1 MVLGSPRSLAVH
13 AKNADRILYNWSG
26 LQYIA
31 DKAKV
36 VHPRTEE
43 ELAAVVKQTRKV
55 RIIGTALS
63 YEAISS
69 VGPAQT
75 STTTISTS
83 STSSDSSS
91 SVQDGKKSSSSNLP
105 SPPLSPSMPK
115 SEDDIA
121 VISLQHEFTGLKS
134 IDTIRNT
141 ATFRAAT
148 PIDDVIAILAQHGYM
163 MNACPGVIGVQTLAG
178 SIATGTH
185 GQGLYQSDYADMVQ
199 SFRIVLADGSIK
211 HMSPATTSPHL
222 FNLYLVSVGT
232 LGIFTEIEIAIRPRL
247 LYTCTKFSCPYDQ
260 FLKNYVRWNEE
271 SEFAKVW
278 WFPETNMCQVWL
290 VNPSNEQEVVFYNE
304 HRKTKGNEE
313 PQPVEYTVLQED
325 HSGMNQTIQDYI
337 HAMAKDTDVSQ
348 HSGEPQFSTLTRF
361 MNMQTV
367 IGWNEQLVTK
377 GIPVP
382 QINCEI
388 SIPLHRFQEATEALR
403 EWQGANP
410 GKLHYPFIYRVAGQ
424 SKALLS
430 ASHRGPVVWIGFLV
444 YISQS
449 GAIRNDGMN
458 TMYEIQKTLAPFQ
471 GLPHWGKHYHPE
483 LFEMAKLYTA
493 SVWNRFRQEMR
504 NVDPLGKLTSPFLHN
519 IFFGPPP
526 RTNIIESKL

>member
-1 MVLGSPRSLAVH
+1 MHNRPSY
-13 AKNADRILYNWSG
+13 AKDTDRILYNWSG

-31 DKAKV
+31 DKRQV
-36 VHPRTEE
+36 VHPTSEE
-43 ELAAVVKQTRKV
+43 ELAHIVKQTRKV

-69 VGPAQT
+69 VGPA
-75 STTTISTS
+75 STS
-83 STSSDSSS
+83 PIKRDFKRGST
-91 SVQDGKKSSSSNLP
+91 P
-105 SPPLSPSMPK
+105 TSPPAQPTGSVTPITK
-115 SEDDIA
+115 QDVA

-148 PIDDVIAILAQHGYM
+148 TIDDVIASLAKHGYM
-163 MNACPGVIGVQTLAG
+163 MTACPGVIGIQTLAG
-178 SIATGTH
+178 SIVTGTH

-199 SFRIVLADGSIK
+199 SFRIVFADGSIK
-211 HMSPATTSPHL
+211 HMSPATTPPYL

-232 LGIFTEIEIAIRPRL
+232 FGILTEIEISIRPRL
-247 LYTCTKFSCPYDQ
+247 LYTCTKFSCPYEQ
-260 FLKNYVRWNEE
+260 FLRNYARWNEE

-278 WFPETNMCQVWL
+278 WFPETGMCQVWL
-290 VNPSNEQEVVFYNE
+290 VNPSNEQEVVFYNDNV
-304 HRKTKGNEE
+304 KTKGSTPPNEDHK
-313 PQPVEYTVLQED
+313 PVECTLLQED

-348 HSGEPQFSTLTRF
+348 HSGEPQFCTLTRF

-388 SIPLHRFQEATEALR
+388 SIPFHRFQDATGALR

-410 GKLHYPFIYRVAGQ
+410 GKLHYPFIYRAVGQ
-424 SKALLS
+424 SKAFMS
-430 ASHRGPVVWIGFLV
+430 ASHRGPVVWIGFLA

-449 GAIRNDGMN
+449 GAIRKDGMN
-458 TMYEIQKTLAPFQ
+458 TMHEIQQVLAPFS
-471 GLPHWGKHYHPE
+471 GLPHWGKHYRPE
-483 LFEMAKLYTA
+483 LFDIPKLYTLPA
-493 SVWNRFRQEMR
+493 WNRFRQEMR
-504 NVDPLGKLTSPFLHN
+504 SVDPLGKLTSPFLQN
-519 IFFGPPP
+519 IFFGPTPP
-526 RTNIIESKL
+526 TPTTHPC